1 MQIIENVFYV
11 MILIAIGVALLQVF
25 KLILRIGVLP
35 LGLLAGALSDIVEK
49 VITQLNK
56 YIVLFVNLLVL
67 SVVAITFPT
76 IRAN

>member
-1 MQIIENVFYV
+1 MQVMANVFYV
-11 MILIAIGVALLQVF
+11 MILIAIGVALLQIF

-35 LGLLAGALSDIVEK
+35 LELLAGALSDIVEK

>member
-1 MQIIENVFYV
+1 MQVIANVFYV